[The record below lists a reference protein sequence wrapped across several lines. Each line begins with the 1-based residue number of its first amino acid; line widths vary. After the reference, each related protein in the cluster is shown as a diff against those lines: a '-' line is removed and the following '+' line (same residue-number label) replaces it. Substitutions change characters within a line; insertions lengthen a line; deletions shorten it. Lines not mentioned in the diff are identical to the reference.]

1 MKNFTL
7 FRSLAF
13 VVALL
18 FVGTAFAQGTGESEE
33 KAYSVAEAQAAYVE
47 NQPQEVW
54 VKGYIVGYVTGSAL
68 DKGAHFDLSDGDVPF
83 SNILLADSKDETDY
97 QKCMPIQLVS
107 KTDFRAAINLGDN
120 PENLGKSLTFKASL
134 ETYFGVAGMKGTVT
148 EYTLDGESGSV
159 DPTPTETYTYNKVT
173 AVESGKTYLFVAPV
187 DDSLFVANNLKES
200 YNYGYFYCDKVEGA
214 EKTKIEF
221 EKSTNNF
228 VLTAVE
234 GGYTIQDSY
243 GRYLYMSGNYNSFN
257 VSAERVDGDVWS
269 IDASSDGTFKITNV
283 AKGKYMQYSLQY
295 HSYGA
300 YSNESGVM
308 PYLYQLDSASTG
320 IGAVVEDGNA
330 PVEVYTL
337 NGVKVGSSL
346 DGLKSGIYLVKKGNK
361 VQKVLK

>member
-33 KAYSVAEAQAAYVE
+33 KAYSVAEAQAAYVDG
-47 NQPQEVW
+47 QKQTVW
-54 VKGYIVGYVTGSAL
+54 VKGYIVGYVDGGSL
-68 DKGAHFDLSDGDVPF
+68 KDDSRFDLTGDSVSA
-83 SNILLADSKDETDY
+83 SNILLADSKEETDY
-97 QKCMPIQLVS
+97 QKCIPVQLKS
-107 KTDFRAAINLGDN
+107 GTDFRAAVNLNDN
-120 PENLGKSLTFKASL
+120 PQNLGKELALQASL
-134 ETYFGVAGMKGTVT
+134 EKYFLVAGLKAPVT
-148 EYTLDGESGSV
+148 EYTIDGESGSV

-187 DDSLFVANNLKES
+187 DDSLFVANNLMKS

-243 GRYLYMSGNYNSFN
+243 GRYLYMSENYNSFN
-257 VSAERVDGDVWS
+257 VSAKRVDGDVWS
-269 IDASSDGTFKITNV
+269 IDANSDGTFKITNV